1 MRAQSMLLIH
11 IISEYIEFGQQH
23 QELKYKVLNWR
34 RIGDHLL
41 EIAYGDTADS
51 VQSIMDRT
59 EK

>member
-1 MRAQSMLLIH
+1 MLLIH

-23 QELKYKVLNWR
+23 LELQYKVLNWR